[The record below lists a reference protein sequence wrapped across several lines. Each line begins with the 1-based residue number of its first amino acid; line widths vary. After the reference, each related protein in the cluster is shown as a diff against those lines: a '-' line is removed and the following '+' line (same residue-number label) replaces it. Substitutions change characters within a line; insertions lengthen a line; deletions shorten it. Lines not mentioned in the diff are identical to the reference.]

1 MDPKTGL
8 GVSIFVSGAAAGLNA
23 NGSMDDDVVP
33 DGAVDNAAPGAEV
46 EDEGSAKVNGKGD
59 GVD

>member
-1 MDPKTGL
+1 M
-8 GVSIFVSGAAAGLNA
+8 NA